1 MAHLSIDR
9 ISKRFGKTSVLD
21 DVSLEIAD
29 GEFVSLVGPS
39 GCGKTT
45 LLRIIAGLENSDVG
59 SISIDGARVDQRAPR
74 ARDVAMV
81 FQSYALYPYMTVR
94 QNISLPLEMRRLSR
108 LQRLP
113 ILGPW
118 MPGAARERSV
128 IMREVAEVASSLG
141 LERLLDRRPAQLS
154 GGQRQRVALGR
165 AMVRHPK
172 VFLMD
177 EPLSNLDAKLRVA
190 TRSEIALLHRKL
202 GATFVYVTHDQVEA
216 MTMSDRVALM
226 MDGQLLQVAPPQ
238 EIYDDPIHL
247 KVAEFIGAPR
257 INVISAKSNS
267 DGFDIGSR
275 HWRLPVDVPEGRRYF
290 LGVRPES
297 WSVFSMGSAVSLP
310 AAHLV
315 ELAVTV
321 NHLEA
326 LGSETLVHGTA
337 LRQDQPIVASVAP
350 EFARDITLGDVVLL
364 RAPAARVLV
373 FDENGRRVKA
383 VGMPQARVAANA

>member
-1 MAHLSIDR
+1 
-9 ISKRFGKTSVLD
+9 
-21 DVSLEIAD
+21 
-29 GEFVSLVGPS
+29 
-39 GCGKTT
+39 
-45 LLRIIAGLENSDVG
+45 
-59 SISIDGARVDQRAPR
+59 
-74 ARDVAMV
+74 MV

-94 QNISLPLEMRRLSR
+94 QNMSLPLEMRRLTR

-113 ILGPW
+113 VLGPW
-118 MPGAARERSV
+118 MPGAAHLRSG
-128 IMREVAEVASSLG
+128 ITREVDDLASSLG
-141 LERLLDRRPAQLS
+141 LDKLLDRKPAQLS

-190 TRSEIALLHRKL
+190 TRSEIAQLHRKL

-238 EIYDDPIHL
+238 QIYDDPVHL
-247 KVAEFIGAPR
+247 KVAEFIGSPR
-257 INVISAKSNS
+257 INVIAAQADG
-267 DGFDIGSR
+267 DGFNIGAR
-275 HWRLPVDVPEGRRYF
+275 HWRLPVAAIAGRRYF

-297 WSVFSMGSAVSLP
+297 WSVFAMGSVVSLP

-321 NHLEA
+321 THLEA
-326 LGSETLVHGTA
+326 LGSETLVHGVA
-337 LRQDQPIVASVAP
+337 MGQQQPVVASVAP
-350 EFARDITLGDVVLL
+350 EFARGMVLGDVVLL
-364 RAPAARVLV
+364 RTPEARVLV
-373 FDENGRRVKA
+373 FDENGRRVKSHDHS
-383 VGMPQARVAANA
+383 QARVAANA